1 MGQYD
6 LLCCVTSIISIIP
19 LKNESVSVA
28 VQFLIAVVVV
38 VVGEV
43 TVAASPSQKWFML
56 NEAMSSNQKWSNMI
70 ISETICPM
78 LHILGT
84 TCA

>member
-1 MGQYD
+1 MRQYD

-38 VVGEV
+38 VVVGEV
-43 TVAASPSQKWFML
+43 TVAASPPQK
-56 NEAMSSNQKWSNMI
+56 
-70 ISETICPM
+70 
-78 LHILGT
+78 
-84 TCA
+84 